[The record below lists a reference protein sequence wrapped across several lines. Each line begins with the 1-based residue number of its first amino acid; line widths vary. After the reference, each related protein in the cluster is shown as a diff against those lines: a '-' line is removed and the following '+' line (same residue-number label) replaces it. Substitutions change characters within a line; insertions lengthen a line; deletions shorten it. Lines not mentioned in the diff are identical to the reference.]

1 MNRFLQVPHHRPY
14 IVRVNYFCKLA
25 VMLKVMFFCSI
36 FDAKAN
42 PVSESRCIGSL
53 ATNRIATVSA
63 CDLTAGRKLYI
74 SKQIADRPPMQ
85 HVCLPICSLTQHV
98 LIALDLLLEQ
108 MRY

>member
-1 MNRFLQVPHHRPY
+1 
-14 IVRVNYFCKLA
+14 
-25 VMLKVMFFCSI
+25 MLKVMFFCSI

-53 ATNRIATVSA
+53 TTNGIATVSA
-63 CDLTAGRKLYI
+63 CDLTAGRKSYI
-74 SKQIADRPPMQ
+74 SKQIADRPPYATCMSTY
-85 HVCLPICSLTQHV
+85 LLLDTHV